1 MILFVIDS
9 NVKVFIIHVYFQ
21 FYKHL
26 RKECIRLNSL
36 RAHMLKW
43 QHLITD
49 SALFQFEHISYPDN
63 ELWEFFILKVC

>member
-21 FYKHL
+21 FYKHE
-26 RKECIRLNSL
+26 RKECIRLNSF
-36 RAHMLKW
+36 RAHMLEW